1 MSNKVVV
8 VTDSV
13 AYIPKELL
21 AKYDIRVAPQILVWG
36 DETYLDGVD
45 IQPTEFYTRLAKAKV
60 MPGSSQVTPKLFHE
74 IFKKALDEGC
84 DILAVLI
91 GEKLSGTIASAVQAR
106 ELLGASNIE
115 IHDTESA
122 AMAMGF
128 QALEAA
134 RVANAGGSLAECKA
148 VAEKARQHAGVV
160 FAVNT
165 LEFLHRGG
173 RSGGGA
179 RFLGTALNF
188 KPILEIRDG
197 RVEAVER
204 VRTRA
209 RSLARL
215 VELVDERTKGQ
226 RPLHLA
232 TLHAN
237 AEAEACGL
245 LETASKTLGAVET
258 ILSEVSPVVG
268 THAGPGTVGLAYLAG
283 M

>member
-1 MSNKVVV
+1 MSKVVV

-45 IQPTEFYTRLAKAKV
+45 IQPTEFYARLAKAKV
-60 MPGSSQVTPKLFHE
+60 MPGSSQVTPAMFHK
-74 IFKKALDEGC
+74 IFKEALDEGS
-84 DILAVLI
+84 DILAVMV

-106 ELLGASNIE
+106 ELLQASNIE
-115 IHDTESA
+115 IFDSQSA

-128 QALEAA
+128 QVLESARAA
-134 RVANAGGSLAECKA
+134 QAGANLAECKDA
-148 VAEKARQHAGVV
+148 AEKARQHVGVV
-160 FAVNT
+160 FAVDT

-173 RSGGGA
+173 RIGGGA
-179 RFLGTALNF
+179 RFLGTALNI

-204 VRTRA
+204 VRTRS

-226 RPLHLA
+226 RPIHLA

-237 AEAEACGL
+237 AADDAREL
-245 LETASKTLGAVET
+245 LNTANQAFGAVEC

-268 THAGPGTVGLAYLAG
+268 THAGPGTVGLAYMAG
-283 M
+283 I